1 MKNSQQQKKTHTH
14 TKWCSNNNDD
24 VIIYYSKRNNISTT
38 PMASL
43 MHLMPSV
50 HTNTFYFSCVFS
62 PNVDNYLSTLH
73 FVKWFIC
80 CWNLR
85 WIAVI
90 SCSSFLFYLTIFTT
104 LLSFRQRLT
113 WWVYVCCEYYMRY
126 AIGSKLLIRLS
137 FFLCAIFCTFA
148 IVIAKRIF
156 LCLCLFLSCSIQFTW
171 SIHYVSNNLHCSV
184 CIEIKWVS
192 FRKRERDSEIYIIH
206 TSHSMHQ
213 QLAVFRWLPVT
224 IKHRAGSI
232 VYMRCDCDLTIKYKT
247 RFFVL
252 DVLVVVVPLFYI
264 SIDWHRTDE

>member
-1 MKNSQQQKKTHTH
+1 MIYLLLKFTLNCSHFMFKFFILFNHFYNIAFVSPEIDLVSVCLLWILYALCYWLKVTHSAQLFSLCNLLYVCDCYCKTH
-14 TKWCSNNNDD
+14 
-24 VIIYYSKRNNISTT
+24 
-38 PMASL
+38 
-43 MHLMPSV
+43 
-50 HTNTFYFSCVFS
+50 
-62 PNVDNYLSTLH
+62 
-73 FVKWFIC
+73 
-80 CWNLR
+80 
-85 WIAVI
+85 
-90 SCSSFLFYLTIFTT
+90 
-104 LLSFRQRLT
+104 
-113 WWVYVCCEYYMRY
+113 
-126 AIGSKLLIRLS
+126 
-137 FFLCAIFCTFA
+137 
-148 IVIAKRIF
+148 F